1 MEMKDKD
8 QRTKTAMNDQHVE
21 LMNFI
26 ARTRVFLFF
35 MIIATVVFFY
45 LRVAPTYET
54 FSTAATYV
62 NFRSIAVIIMVA
74 LNTFHSSW
82 YEIQNAYAV
91 KTPWNT
97 SPTWKL
103 GALSLI
109 SLLVCITMWYHTTQD
124 MSEGKRHLLHKLTVL
139 ATPKPAGTPSP
150 PASK

>member
-1 MEMKDKD
+1 
-8 QRTKTAMNDQHVE
+8 
-21 LMNFI
+21 MNFI
-26 ARTRVFLFF
+26 ARTRVMLFF
-35 MIIATVVFFY
+35 MIITTVVFFY

-54 FSTAATYV
+54 FSTAATYG
-62 NFRSIAVIIMVA
+62 NFRSIDVITMVA

-109 SLLVCITMWYHTTQD
+109 ALLVSIMLWYHTIQD
-124 MSEGKRHLLHKLTVL
+124 MSETKRHLLHKLTVL
-139 ATPKPAGTPSP
+139 TTPAPTATPAPVK
-150 PASK
+150 